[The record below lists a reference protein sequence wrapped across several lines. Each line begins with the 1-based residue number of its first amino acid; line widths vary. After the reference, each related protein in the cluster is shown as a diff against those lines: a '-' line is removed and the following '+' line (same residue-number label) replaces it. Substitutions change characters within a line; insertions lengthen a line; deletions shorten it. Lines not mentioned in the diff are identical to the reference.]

1 MIKQTVEISGSD
13 TKISLKNRQL
23 IIRRDGCQIGQVSIE
38 DIGILILDSPTA
50 VFTTASVVELANEG
64 AVVVLCDSKH
74 MPTAIMN
81 PVTANTLQC
90 ERLTSQANAK
100 RPLKKRLWKQIVKAK
115 VLNQLKNLPEED
127 ATKNKF
133 MKMLDNLFS
142 GDPQNIE
149 AQASRLYW
157 SLWLGQ
163 KEFRRNSTGAPPN
176 NMLNYGYAILR
187 AVTARAI
194 VGSGLHPSLG
204 LHHKNRYDSFSLASD
219 LMEPFRPLIDRVVR
233 DLFLSGCKE
242 LNQAT
247 KADILKALTYQ
258 VEIKSKSGPLFVE
271 IEKMAKS
278 LVDCYQGKLKKMVIP
293 ELQ

>member
-100 RPLKKRLWKQIVKAK
+100 LPLKKRLWKQIVKAK

>member
-1 MIKQTVEISGSD
+1 
-13 TKISLKNRQL
+13 
-23 IIRRDGCQIGQVSIE
+23 
-38 DIGILILDSPTA
+38 
-50 VFTTASVVELANEG
+50 
-64 AVVVLCDSKH
+64 
-74 MPTAIMN
+74 
-81 PVTANTLQC
+81 
-90 ERLTSQANAK
+90 
-100 RPLKKRLWKQIVKAK
+100 
-115 VLNQLKNLPEED
+115 
-127 ATKNKF
+127 